1 MVRAASLA
9 NPRPPANAQD
19 RPPMSF
25 VVAHLTDVHLGPLPR
40 PRFEELRVKRVMGY
54 VNWKRARE
62 RLSDMAA
69 LARLVDDMGAQ
80 KPDHVA
86 VTGDLVN
93 IGLPSE
99 FRRAAQW
106 MGGIGDP
113 DDVSLTPG
121 NHDAYVRDAMPH
133 LAAAF
138 APWTQGDAEYAHG
151 ETFPFVRVRGDV
163 ALIGLSTAT
172 PTGPLMATGRLG
184 ARQIE
189 ALAAILSKTGASGL
203 ARVILIHHPP
213 LARGGGP
220 LRSLIDARAFEATV
234 ARHGAEAILH
244 GHTHKSMVDH
254 LASPATRVEGGRIPI
269 IGAPSASS
277 ASTDPRQRAAY
288 HLIRLERAGEHWR
301 ISARARGLAL
311 GSGEIGERTAPAV

>member
-1 MVRAASLA
+1 MSRSPATSSTSACPPSSAA
-9 NPRPPANAQD
+9 
-19 RPPMSF
+19 
-25 VVAHLTDVHLGPLPR
+25 
-40 PRFEELRVKRVMGY
+40 
-54 VNWKRARE
+54 
-62 RLSDMAA
+62 
-69 LARLVDDMGAQ
+69 
-80 KPDHVA
+80 
-86 VTGDLVN
+86 
-93 IGLPSE
+93 
-99 FRRAAQW
+99 RRSGWAGSAT
-106 MGGIGDP
+106 P

-184 ARQIE
+184 SAADRGIGRNPQQDRRKRAR
-189 ALAAILSKTGASGL
+189 ARHPHPSSAAGARRWAAAQPDRCARLRGDGRAPRRRGDPPRPYAQEHGRPSRL
-203 ARVILIHHPP
+203 ARH
-213 LARGGGP
+213 ARRG
-220 LRSLIDARAFEATV
+220 R
-234 ARHGAEAILH
+234 
-244 GHTHKSMVDH
+244 
-254 LASPATRVEGGRIPI
+254 RIPI